1 MTIIEEIEEK
11 NDGIVNIDY
20 LRDYIRELI
29 KEKYKDTYEVND
41 CFLFMTECLV
51 FRGLSHYDLK
61 SLEKEDVN
69 LILSIMKDTDSFKE
83 NIEACDKGNI
93 IYVLWN
99 CLYNYIDFECFRFEE
114 KDLERMKKITMYL
127 SKVLDYY
134 EIFESGNLTDVAL
147 ENVSVYE
154 LKLAIG
160 EFLEVMFTNEL
171 N

>member
-11 NDGIVNIDY
+11 NVGIVNIDY
-20 LRDYIRELI
+20 FRDYIRELI

-41 CFLFMTECLV
+41 CFLFMVECLV
-51 FRGLSHYDLK
+51 FRGISHYDLK
-61 SLEKEDVN
+61 SLKKEDVN
-69 LILSIMKDTDSFKE
+69 LILSIMKDTENFKE
-83 NIEACDKGNI
+83 SIKECDKCNV

-99 CLYNYIDFECFRFEE
+99 CLYNYIDFECFRFNEE
-114 KDLERMKKITMYL
+114 DLERMKKVTMYL
-127 SKVLDYY
+127 SKVLEYY
-134 EIFESGNLTDVAL
+134 EIFEGGNLTDVAL

-160 EFLEVMFTNEL
+160 EFLEFIFTNEL

>member
-11 NDGIVNIDY
+11 NVGVVNIDY

-29 KEKYKDTYEVND
+29 KEKYKDTYDVND

-51 FRGLSHYDLK
+51 FRGIIHYDLK
-61 SLEKEDVN
+61 TLKKEDIS
-69 LILSIMKDTDSFKE
+69 LILAIMKDTENFKE
-83 NIEACDKGNI
+83 SIKDCNKGNI

-99 CLYNYIDFECFRFEE
+99 CLYNYIDSECFGFEE
-114 KDLERMKKITMYL
+114 EDLERMKKVTMYL
-127 SKVLDYY
+127 SKVLEYY
-134 EIFESGNLTDVAL
+134 EIFEGGNLTDVAL

-160 EFLEVMFTNEL
+160 EFLEVIFTNEL